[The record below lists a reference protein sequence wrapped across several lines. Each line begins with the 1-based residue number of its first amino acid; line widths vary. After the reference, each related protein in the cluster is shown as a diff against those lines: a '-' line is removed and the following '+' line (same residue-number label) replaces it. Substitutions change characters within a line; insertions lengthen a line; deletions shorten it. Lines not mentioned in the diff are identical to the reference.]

1 MTVSLT
7 QADPR
12 EGAGVPEKAIS
23 TAAAAASELPSV
35 TGHLCGGGGT
45 VLPSTAAAAA
55 AYAMLFRS

>member
-1 MTVSLT
+1 MTVS

-35 TGHLCGGGGT
+35 TGHLCGGGGGGT
-45 VLPSTAAAAA
+45 VLPSTAAA

>member
-1 MTVSLT
+1 MTVS

-35 TGHLCGGGGT
+35 TGHLCGGGGGT
-45 VLPSTAAAAA
+45 VLPSTAAA

>member
-1 MTVSLT
+1 MTVS

-23 TAAAAASELPSV
+23 TAAAASELPSV
-35 TGHLCGGGGT
+35 TGHLCGGGGGT
-45 VLPSTAAAAA
+45 VLPSTAAAA

>member
-1 MTVSLT
+1 MTVS

-23 TAAAAASELPSV
+23 TAAAASELPSV
-35 TGHLCGGGGT
+35 TGHLCGGGGGGT
-45 VLPSTAAAAA
+45 VLPSTAAA